1 MIALT
6 LRLDDAVHDGLRRE
20 AFDRRVSVSEIIRE
34 RIAAPEPQGE
44 PSDAQV
50 IAAMNALNG
59 YEPPV
64 TDISYWSGGYVE
76 AMRAALTAAYA
87 VRGGRG

>member
-6 LRLDDAVHDGLRRE
+6 LRLDDDMHEALRQE
-20 AFDRRVSVSEIIRE
+20 AFDRRVSVNQIIRE

-50 IAAMNALNG
+50 EAAWAVIERDGLTVL
-59 YEPPV
+59 ERSH
-64 TDISYWSGGYVE
+64 I
-76 AMRAALTAAYA
+76 RAALRAASA
-87 VRGGRG
+87 VTEQGERNGRV